1 MKLTG
6 EILITLALVVTT
18 LGSLI
23 HDWNKT
29 HVFNPEWTAHAR
41 FHAASGVAINF
52 ALGLLG
58 LGLLARGGFD
68 NQETLLLCA
77 LIPVIAWGS
86 FFVAILVPGSK
97 AEDHPGQIPRLLGMP
112 INMVLAASFCLM
124 SIAGYLLAR

>member
-41 FHAASGVAINF
+41 FHAAAGVAINF

-58 LGLLARGGFD
+58 LWLLCRGGFD
-68 NQETLLLCA
+68 DQRTLFVCA

-86 FFVAILVPGSK
+86 FFVAIVVPRAK

-112 INMVLAASFCLM
+112 VNMVLAGTFCLM